1 MNEKQKHTIEAEKDK
16 LRDKD
21 ATIAKLH
28 QQVAGFTEKTNQ
40 FILQIDAREHAI
52 KNKQQI
58 ISQADAK
65 LKEAETKLK
74 ENASKQSELIGREKE
89 SLLREKILEQKLS
102 QLEASASN
110 DSKISQELFKVK

>member
-1 MNEKQKHTIEAEKDK
+1 MIEAEKDK

-21 ATIAKLH
+21 ATIAKLN
-28 QQVAGFTEKTNQ
+28 QQITGIAEQKNQ
-40 FILQIDAREHAI
+40 LMLQIDASEHVI
-52 KNKQQI
+52 KNKEQI

-102 QLEASASN
+102 QLEGSASN
-110 DSKISQELFKVK
+110 HSKIS

>member
-1 MNEKQKHTIEAEKDK
+1 MIEAEKDK

-21 ATIAKLH
+21 AIIVKINQQIA
-28 QQVAGFTEKTNQ
+28 AFTEEKNQ
-40 FILQIDAREHAI
+40 LMLQIDAREHVI
-52 KNKQQI
+52 KNKEQI

-65 LKEAETKLK
+65 LKDAETKLK

-102 QLEASASN
+102 HLEASASN
-110 DSKISQELFKVK
+110 HSKIS

>member
-1 MNEKQKHTIEAEKDK
+1 MIEGEKDK

-21 ATIAKLH
+21 ATIAELN
-28 QQVAGFTEKTNQ
+28 QQIAGFTEETRQ
-40 FILQIDAREHAI
+40 FMLQIDAKKHAI
-52 KNKQQI
+52 KNKEQI

-65 LKEAETKLK
+65 LKEAETKIK

-102 QLEASASN
+102 QL
-110 DSKISQELFKVK
+110 